1 MKRFI
6 NLQLFADGGADGA
19 GAASGDAN
27 AGGTA
32 DTGVNGGS
40 PVPQG
45 KEDLSKVIYGIS
57 TKEDVADSQKGEEAT
72 APKEVDKSKAFEN
85 MIKKGGE
92 YAEEFNKR
100 TQDIINKRFKETKG
114 LQEQLQS
121 HNDILETLAAK
132 YGVKADDVEGIKKA
146 IEADET
152 LYEEAAF
159 KEGLSVQ
166 QYREKLAL
174 EKENARL
181 REAEEHRVQ
190 VENSNRIYAKWVEDG
205 EAFAQRY
212 GITNFDLAT
221 ECENPEFTR
230 LLSDGIGVESAYK
243 VIHMD
248 DMIGGAMAKTAEQ
261 VTQNMAR
268 NIASRASRPSENGLV
283 SSNTSTMKTDVNKL
297 GNSDIDEII
306 KRVRAGET
314 ISFG

>member
-1 MKRFI
+1 MKKI
-6 NLQLFADGGADGA
+6 IDLQFFADGGADGA

-27 AGGTA
+27 ASGETA
-32 DTGVNGGS
+32 TGVKGDS
-40 PVPQG
+40 PVSQG
-45 KEDLSKVIYGIS
+45 KEDLSKVIYGVS
-57 TKEDVADSQKGEEAT
+57 TKNESVADSNEGANAT
-72 APKEVDKSKAFEN
+72 APEVDKSKAFEN

-100 TQDIINKRFKETKG
+100 TQDIINKRFKETKS
-114 LQEQLQS
+114 LQEQLKS
-121 HNDILETLAAK
+121 HNDILETLALK
-132 YGVKADDVEGIKKA
+132 YGTKADDIEGIRKA
-146 IEADET
+146 IEADES

-166 QYREKLAL
+166 QYRDKLAL
-174 EKENARL
+174 EKENQRL
-181 REAEEHRVQ
+181 REAEEHRAQ
-190 VENSNRIYAKWVEDG
+190 VENSNRIYAQWIEDG
-205 EAFAQRY
+205 NAFAQRY
-212 GITNFDLAT
+212 GITNFDLAV

-261 VTQNMAR
+261 VSQNMAR
-268 NIASRASRPSENGLV
+268 NISRRASRPSENGLV

-297 GNSDIDEII
+297 TNSDIDEIM